1 MLYYARP
8 RAALAERGVASGQ
21 LLFEGERSGNLY
33 AGTARIFAT
42 PPCGEFTYR
51 VEGPVSADQRTVTMY
66 GRAPR
71 VNGGCEITGFRDD
84 TLVFTFE

>member
-1 MLYYARP
+1 MFYYARP
-8 RAALAERGVASGQ
+8 RAALEERGVTSGQ
-21 LLFEGERSGNLY
+21 LLFEGERSGNIY

-42 PPCGEFTYR
+42 PPCGEFTYK

-71 VNGGCEITGFRDD
+71 VNSNCEITGYRDD
-84 TLVFTFE
+84 TLVFTLE